1 MTRDHPGQNN
11 KIDDKLSNHSDL
23 LFMIQFE
30 TFAQLLKRNLSL
42 VVKKQR

>member
-23 LFMIQFE
+23 LFMIQFIKMP
-30 TFAQLLKRNLSL
+30 QKRGGCNI
-42 VVKKQR
+42 